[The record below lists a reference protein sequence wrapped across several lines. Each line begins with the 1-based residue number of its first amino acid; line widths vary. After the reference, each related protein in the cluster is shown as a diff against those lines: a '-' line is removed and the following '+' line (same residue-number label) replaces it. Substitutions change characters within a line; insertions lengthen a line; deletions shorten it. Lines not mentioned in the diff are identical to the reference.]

1 MVCKLED
8 LKNKS
13 VVNIKNGVNL
23 GFVDD
28 ISFDTYSSQVLSLVI
43 YGRKRF
49 FGIFGREEDI
59 LIPWDNIKIIG
70 DDVVLVNIESLPY
83 FKSNFKYMGR
93 RKPSCFIL
101 LFRWSQL

>member
-28 ISFDTYSSQVLSLVI
+28 ISFDTYSAQVLSLVI

-59 LIPWDNIKIIG
+59 LIPWENIKIIG
-70 DDVVLVNIESLPY
+70 DDVVLVNIESLSY
-83 FKSNFKYMGR
+83 FKSNFKKKNFLQNMF
-93 RKPSCFIL
+93 K
-101 LFRWSQL
+101 

>member
-28 ISFDTYSSQVLSLVI
+28 ISFDTYSAQVLSLVI

-83 FKSNFKYMGR
+83 FKSNFK
-93 RKPSCFIL
+93 KKNFIQNM
-101 LFRWSQL
+101 FK

>member
-28 ISFDTYSSQVLSLVI
+28 ISFDTYSAQVLSLVI

-70 DDVVLVNIESLPY
+70 DDVVLVNVESLPY
-83 FKSNFKYMGR
+83 FKSKFKKKSFLQNMF
-93 RKPSCFIL
+93 K
-101 LFRWSQL
+101 

>member
-28 ISFDTYSSQVLSLVI
+28 ISFDTYSAQVLSLVI

-83 FKSNFKYMGR
+83 FKSNFKKKNFLQNMF
-93 RKPSCFIL
+93 K
-101 LFRWSQL
+101 

>member
-83 FKSNFKYMGR
+83 FKSNFK
-93 RKPSCFIL
+93 KKSFLQNI
-101 LFRWSQL
+101 FK

>member
-8 LKNKS
+8 LKNKN

-28 ISFDTYSSQVLSLVI
+28 ISFDTYSAQVLSLVI

-59 LIPWDNIKIIG
+59 LIPWENIKIIG
-70 DDVVLVNIESLPY
+70 DDVVLVDVESLPY
-83 FKSNFKYMGR
+83 FKSNFKKRNFLQNMF
-93 RKPSCFIL
+93 K
-101 LFRWSQL
+101 

>member
-28 ISFDTYSSQVLSLVI
+28 ISIDTYSAKVLSLVI
-43 YGRKRF
+43 YGKKRF

-59 LIPWDNIKIIG
+59 LISWDNIKIIG
-70 DDVVLVNIESLPY
+70 DDVVLVNVESLPY
-83 FKSNFKYMGR
+83 SKGSFRKKNFLQNMFK
-93 RKPSCFIL
+93 
-101 LFRWSQL
+101 